1 MANLEAIIGAV
12 EVLREELPK
21 LHGTLNYAGD
31 VGRFHGMQNMTNE
44 NVVRLERLFQV
55 FVTAQD
61 HTNEQLLQQQRDLM
75 DRIRNLE
82 GALMVGRA
90 TYTFLSSDCNGSGT
104 HSMDSRT
111 QDYPSPESMV
121 LSLPREDVSMSENSF
136 AEESDEETLRKLQEE
151 LMGMPESTKDIIDM
165 ISDARHIS
173 PEHERGSTKS
183 GVQTPTVHRS
193 PVSSTKGS
201 RSSSVRSASHRS
213 RRPHESIVSH
223 AVITEE
229 RSEPGPNQ
237 PTTTVTNPFRRKIGM
252 ASTSESLRNSP
263 QVSNGALR
271 KAPVTEL
278 WESASHKAREAPSQV
293 STRASTPVTN
303 VSAPRI
309 ALVSPRTSPQVRLPR
324 RFSAPSSPALTSR
337 GSPPLL
343 TARQQRV
350 MECIREMSSWGS
362 AIQGVHIRDIV
373 LRLKEEDDRW
383 TASNMLDIFE
393 FLEENNYV
401 ISLDD
406 HYRPA

>member
-201 RSSSVRSASHRS
+201 RSSSVRRTIRARPQSANNH
-213 RRPHESIVSH
+213 
-223 AVITEE
+223 
-229 RSEPGPNQ
+229 G
-237 PTTTVTNPFRRKIGM
+237 
-252 ASTSESLRNSP
+252 
-263 QVSNGALR
+263 
-271 KAPVTEL
+271 
-278 WESASHKAREAPSQV
+278 HKSVQKKNRYGQHV
-293 STRASTPVTN
+293 
-303 VSAPRI
+303 RI
-309 ALVSPRTSPQVRLPR
+309 ATQFSSGVQWSIEEGPRHRTL
-324 RFSAPSSPALTSR
+324 
-337 GSPPLL
+337 G
-343 TARQQRV
+343 
-350 MECIREMSSWGS
+350 ECI
-362 AIQGVHIRDIV
+362 
-373 LRLKEEDDRW
+373 
-383 TASNMLDIFE
+383 T
-393 FLEENNYV
+393 
-401 ISLDD
+401 
-406 HYRPA
+406 